1 MEISYDYYRIFYYVA
16 KYQSFTKAAH
26 ALNGNQPNITRTIKN
41 LEHALGCTLFSRSGR
56 TTELTPEGEKLFSH
70 ISAAFEHIEAAERE
84 IALDRSLQSGIVTV
98 SASETALHCFLLPIL
113 RKYRQLYPG
122 VHIQVMT
129 SSTPGSIAALKNGFA
144 DLSLVSSPMN
154 GTSGLK
160 MFEVKT
166 FQDVAV
172 CGDAFSHL
180 SQKPLSLEELAQ
192 YPIISLEKST
202 MSYSLYH
209 ELFDKAGV
217 AFTPSV
223 DVASANQIVPMA
235 AYDLGIGFV
244 PKPFLKGA
252 EHVHILTLKE
262 PLPLRKICMLK
273 RQGHPI
279 SIASKELEHLIL
291 TYGEK
296 NESL

>member
-1 MEISYDYYRIFYYVA
+1 
-16 KYQSFTKAAH
+16 
-26 ALNGNQPNITRTIKN
+26 
-41 LEHALGCTLFSRSGR
+41 
-56 TTELTPEGEKLFSH
+56 
-70 ISAAFEHIEAAERE
+70 
-84 IALDRSLQSGIVTV
+84 
-98 SASETALHCFLLPIL
+98 
-113 RKYRQLYPG
+113 
-122 VHIQVMT
+122 
-129 SSTPGSIAALKNGFA
+129 
-144 DLSLVSSPMN
+144 
-154 GTSGLK
+154 